1 MLTTQ
6 WLRTMK
12 NVLNSRP
19 MNKSTLQDA
28 LAMFERLDIHAEID
42 DDANLAGV
50 DTILVQTANPDV
62 YVQISKQEIIWR
74 ADQHLELLKQES

>member
-1 MLTTQ
+1 
-6 WLRTMK
+6 
-12 NVLNSRP
+12 

-50 DTILVQTANPDV
+50 DTILVQTASPDV

-74 ADQHLELLKQES
+74 ADQHLNIKKQES

>member
-1 MLTTQ
+1 
-6 WLRTMK
+6 MK